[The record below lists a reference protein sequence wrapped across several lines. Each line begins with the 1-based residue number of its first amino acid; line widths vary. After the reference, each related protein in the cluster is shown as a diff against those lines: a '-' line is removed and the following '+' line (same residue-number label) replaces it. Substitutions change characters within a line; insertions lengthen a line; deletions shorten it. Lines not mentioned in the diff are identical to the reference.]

1 MVDAKQ
7 DSECVKVAVR
17 CRPMNSK
24 ETERGSQCV
33 VEINEH
39 DKTVVLKQPG
49 DAADGRKFTYDY
61 VYGV

>member
-1 MVDAKQ
+1 MCASRFDACKIVNV
-7 DSECVKVAVR
+7 CFRLYTLVR
-17 CRPMNSK
+17 V
-24 ETERGSQCV
+24 GSQCV

>member
-1 MVDAKQ
+1 
-7 DSECVKVAVR
+7 
-17 CRPMNSK
+17 MNSK